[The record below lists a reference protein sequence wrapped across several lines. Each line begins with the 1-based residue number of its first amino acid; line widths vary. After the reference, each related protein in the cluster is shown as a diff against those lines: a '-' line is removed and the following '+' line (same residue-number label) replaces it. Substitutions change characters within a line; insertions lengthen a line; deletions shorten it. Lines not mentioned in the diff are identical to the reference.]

1 MKRKKKIRRKEN
13 EALFISILVFRAEAE
28 EWQEMIFFF
37 S

>member
-13 EALFISILVFRAEAE
+13 EALFISRLVFRAEAE
-28 EWQEMIFFF
+28 EWQMIFSF